1 MTATAAMLF
10 VPIFF
15 RTRLAKPKLI
25 AIMGMTSLASTIYML
40 VMVPS
45 KGKQPPAKTLAKGIK
60 DPLEFSPMQR
70 WVPLLNAPAAALVF
84 LLGLEFKDHPRV
96 HDGFWLICSLPIGE
110 HVPVRLTN
118 GLRF

>member
-40 VMVPS
+40 VMVPT
-45 KGKQPPAKTLAKGIK
+45 KGKQPPAKSLAKGIK

-70 WVPLLNAPAAALVF
+70 WVPLLNGPAAALVF

-96 HDGFWLICSLPIGE
+96 HDGFWLICSLPLGE
-110 HVPVRLTN
+110 HVPVT
-118 GLRF
+118 LRNDLRC